1 MAFDFKM
8 RLIGYYTG
16 PKQVMKPEES
26 FVEESKELARKFE
39 KTITY
44 LHDDPQVDDSIKA
57 VIDARTVFV
66 FKNEDGKLYAYFT
79 TEKTARITSVTYNRT
94 FINQIPY
101 KYKGWF
107 IPGQKILLS
116 ANNAEDRGTSNV
128 ISVHRGKSGVREKS
142 NANVLGVE
150 SRLTVRRNI
159 SEDEKLIR
167 KNWKLKDNYFIGFI
181 DVNEEEGRYRVTDI
195 RRSDFSKITAKVQRG
210 DKEYAFTISGKSD
223 FLTIEQPRKYYKFSW
238 VLRSLD
244 PTPIFYIDTKQPVE
258 IFEPKDIVQ
267 CIHDD
272 ILDYPGSASQIIV
285 KTLDTLKNQ
294 LTASGKE
301 IFIYELL
308 QNANDY
314 PCKDRDGNKIPVS
327 VEFRL
332 TENYL
337 IFQHSG
343 AYFSPRNIAAICNIN
358 DKEKTDNTEA
368 IGYKGIGFK
377 TVFLDN
383 NYVFL
388 RTGDFTFR
396 FDWADSKDI
405 LDIPWQ
411 ILPIWTS
418 TNQLDTEVRDALDS
432 VNPKFFKVQ
441 FALRPT
447 KKSTLYAGANN
458 YRELFNKVFETERVL
473 LFIPYIQ
480 SVKFSCIGQEP
491 IVRSKESDK
500 WCISDLTPADISP
513 ETRESINR
521 SIKEGDT
528 KIPEKYRDF
537 YKTTVKFACERED
550 RILKPV
556 SDTCLYCY
564 LPAKKARLGLPFLLN
579 TDMIPTGP
587 RDDIEELDV
596 NFEICRIA
604 GYKLVEWL
612 QQLAGSAQY
621 DYDSIFSLIPSF
633 EDVTNYETFIENLRD
648 GFTEAIEE
656 VEFIPVLE
664 DGNVELKNINSV
676 IFDSTG
682 LSLTGIMSDDE
693 IVSFANGHGWDREDD
708 EFFAHPELRSK
719 PYFKEFIEE
728 YHADGMEFDIDSLK
742 GMFANINFLN
752 WFKVPQNNANYLNF
766 LIESEL
772 LQSFVDD
779 GKTIF
784 LGEDGCLYSAEDI
797 YEDIDIYLSD
807 LSCFVDDF
815 LPHLSLEV
823 RNFFKDNE
831 KWASQ
836 TKGIFK
842 EFVADDFV
850 SEIMDNSYGQ
860 ELLERLDNSVKF
872 FHFLAQCNVSID
884 GIKNL
889 SFVNS
894 CGEVIADFDRLVFF
908 KSDDGL
914 KLKAKSWINDEW
926 VDFIHPNYLAE
937 DCELVDKYLRTVL
950 GVLDYSDD
958 VIVNSIIKSA
968 EYVSDINANF
978 ENSSDSISFVKFV
991 FANASCFEDDDLL
1004 KYYLYYI
1011 NGEGESVNGVADSD
1025 SFFYSDLYEEL
1036 STKEWSDSGWLYSLD
1051 EAYFEGL
1058 SNDEIKT
1065 LKSFI
1070 TRVFNVREL
1079 SVKNFVKDILVA
1091 KTKELESNIK
1101 SKDCNIEFW
1110 RWVKSECPDEIKKFK
1125 SLPLIA
1131 YDKDGDEDFYCIDDN
1146 SIYLSDA
1153 LQPDNQYIES
1163 LVKKYDEDA
1172 LFVSAEYLESKQA
1185 TTRKEW
1191 REFFAALGVRIEQNE
1206 LVFDH
1211 IIPNLSKI
1219 EDPAVPSML
1228 AQAREF
1234 FSDKGV
1240 ELAHL
1245 RSLRLQTRD
1254 GSYRTIY
1261 QCLFVNCK
1269 DGMEPFANIVLPN
1282 ECILSQYSSEA
1293 RRLIADLASELKVSV
1308 IQNSQTWVSLKL
1320 EEYLKLQNQG
1330 AITREVHMQ
1339 TVLEILRMKDE
1350 ARKDHLENIRKIKLL
1365 SRDDKY
1371 IDQAKLTLGAEY
1383 NIMCNFEAN
1392 GISSDRLVY
1401 ISQDYHELDCTNID
1415 KQIKDVFN
1423 CHYRFKAEDVDL
1435 LNNQTFSLFFWG
1447 TFLAA
1452 KNAPISRIEEFIEQG
1467 HFSGKK
1473 CVPTMSG
1480 VVKSAEELYDPESLK
1495 EYKKL
1500 VDDWGRKFPYDSFT
1514 PEVNSVLL
1522 KLNFRDSLGFDD
1534 ALYALSNTEDKDKR
1548 KSILK
1553 WMAAEYDEHDSDQT
1567 GAIEAYLDSDKCV
1580 WRNRKKAKFP
1590 LSQLYALD
1598 IGENSRLL
1606 EQYFKLHPS
1615 IISDSYFYYDPEVFY
1630 TECAMLKTPIITW
1643 EEMVLTPKLAD
1654 KNEAALKD
1662 IFRNYLL
1669 FVAAIEHPD
1678 NWSESFNVLCEKFDA
1693 LSFSRCISISLSYSK
1708 DDSIA
1713 QNSKKF
1719 YHDEDSSIF
1728 YYVNQWHDRSVFTDM
1743 VDELRA
1749 VIESDL
1755 DRDLFLQIFEPKE
1768 TLEEL
1773 DAFANEHCVDLADDV
1788 EFRKILERQLGVIMS
1803 IQDYEEDIAEPEL
1816 KEVERAST
1824 SIPESITCYDNEDEN
1839 EGETENDNEVT
1850 MVSDAQD
1857 QSSGNV
1863 AVDTPINVEPKTETK
1878 VVLDLGKPTTILSPY
1893 IEEESIEDGA
1903 QENEDEECQENAF
1916 ETMHE
1921 SYAETGSDSSSREH
1935 VTKESDPNKLHG
1947 GYRGEWKPAAPSH
1960 PAVRQRRNYAGYSP
1974 DKFKE
1979 RQFDAGEQEPIT
1991 LSESEP
1997 QKHEIEFLNN
2007 LFGRALNINTIKDEN
2022 YIVRM
2027 RFLNSLR
2034 ENGFEVDL
2042 DERSFIEN
2050 DSKEIVTTNG
2060 KYVHR
2065 CSARGGI
2072 LYISPSVWNR
2082 LREGRWVICFY
2093 SGKLADQFVYV
2104 RNQDELMDLIDKDAV
2119 VVQVTGNNK
2128 RELIDRLYEDG
2139 FTKNMQGNIY
2149 TLIRTIK
2156 VEGEV
2161 TPFDE
2166 NIADYYSDDENV
2178 NADLL

>member
-1 MAFDFKM
+1 MQSNLPKRQELLKMTDEARTELFDSLVFKGRFESKVM
-8 RLIGYYTG
+8 SKKNPENYSGSIHDISLLEHKMPSDWNIRYINV
-16 PKQVMKPEES
+16 PKQCRIFEGECTFKCKV
-26 FVEESKELARKFE
+26 FVAENN
-39 KTITY
+39 
-44 LHDDPQVDDSIKA
+44 
-57 VIDARTVFV
+57 VIFNLNFRTV
-66 FKNEDGKLYAYFT
+66 KSLS
-79 TEKTARITSVTYNRT
+79 TAPAKADHIRPRIS
-94 FINQIPY
+94 
-101 KYKGWF
+101 
-107 IPGQKILLS
+107 S
-116 ANNAEDRGTSNV
+116 A
-128 ISVHRGKSGVREKS
+128 
-142 NANVLGVE
+142 
-150 SRLTVRRNI
+150 
-159 SEDEKLIR
+159 DEKLIK
-167 KNWKLKDNYFIGFI
+167 KNWKLKDNFFIGFI
-181 DVNEEEGRYRVTDI
+181 DINEEEGRYRVTDV
-195 RRSDFSKITAKVQRG
+195 RRSDFSKITAKIQRDG
-210 DKEYAFTISGKSD
+210 KEYPFTISGKSD

-238 VLRSLD
+238 VLRSLE

-258 IFEPKDIVQ
+258 IFEPKDIVE

-314 PCKDRDGNKIPVS
+314 PCKDRDGNKIPVN

-411 ILPIWTS
+411 ILPIWTN
-418 TNQLDTEVRDALDS
+418 TNQLDAEVKETLDS

-447 KKSTLYAGANN
+447 KKSTLYVGANN

-480 SVKFSCIGQEP
+480 SVKFSCVGQEP
-491 IVRSKESDK
+491 IVRSKESEK
-500 WCISDLTPADISP
+500 WCISDLTPADISE

-550 RILKPV
+550 RVLKPV
-556 SDTCLYCY
+556 SETCLYCY

-596 NFEICRIA
+596 NFEICKIA

-612 QQLAGSAQY
+612 QQLAESAQY
-621 DYDSIFSLIPSF
+621 EYDSIFSLVPNFDS
-633 EDVTNYETFIENLRD
+633 VTNYENFIENLRD
-648 GFTEAIEE
+648 GFCEAIEE
-656 VEFIPVLE
+656 VDFIPVHE
-664 DGNVELKNINSV
+664 DGKVELKNINSI

-682 LSLTGIMSDDE
+682 LSLAGIMSDTE
-693 IVSFANGHGWDREDD
+693 IVSFANGHGWDREED

-719 PYFKEFIEE
+719 PYFKKFISE
-728 YHADGMEFDIDSLK
+728 YHAINMEFDIDSLK
-742 GMFANINFLN
+742 GMFANHNFLN
-752 WFKVPQNNANYLNF
+752 WLKDPQNNANYLNF

-784 LGEDGCLYSAEDI
+784 LGEDGCLYSADDL

-807 LSCFVDDF
+807 LSCFVEDF
-815 LPHLSLEV
+815 LPHLSIEV
-823 RNFFKDNE
+823 RNYFKDNE

-842 EFVADDFV
+842 EFVADDVV

-860 ELLERLDNSVKF
+860 ELLEELDNSVKF

-884 GIKNL
+884 SIKNL
-889 SFVNS
+889 PFVNS
-894 CGEVIADFDRLVFF
+894 CGDVVADFDRLVFY
-908 KSDDGL
+908 KSDEGI
-914 KLKAKSWINDEW
+914 KLKAKTWINDEW
-926 VDFIHPNYLAE
+926 LDFLHPNYLSV
-937 DCELVDKYLRTVL
+937 DCELVDKYLRTTF
-950 GVLDYSDD
+950 GVLDYSDE
-958 VIVNSIIKSA
+958 VIINNIIKSA
-968 EYVSDINANF
+968 KYIDGINGSF
-978 ENSSDSISFVKFV
+978 DDSSDSISFVKFV

-1011 NGEGESVNGVADSD
+1011 NGEGESVNGIADSN

-1036 STKEWSDSGWLYSLD
+1036 STKEWADSSWLYSLD

-1070 TRVFNVREL
+1070 TKTFNVREL

-1091 KTKELESNIK
+1091 QIKELESNIK

-1110 RWVKSECPDEIKKFK
+1110 RWVKSECADEIKRFK

-1131 YDKDGDEDFYCIDDN
+1131 YDKDGAEDFYGVEDN
-1146 SIYLSDA
+1146 SIYSSDA
-1153 LQPDNQYIES
+1153 LQPDNQYMES
-1163 LVKKYDEDA
+1163 LVKKYDEAA
-1172 LFVSAEYLESKQA
+1172 LFISAEYLESKLA

-1350 ARKDHLENIRKIKLL
+1350 VRKEHIESIRKIKML
-1365 SRDDKY
+1365 SRGDVY
-1371 IDQAKLTLGAEY
+1371 LDQAKLTLGAEY

-1401 ISQDYHELDCTNID
+1401 ISQDYHELDCANID

-1423 CHYRFKAEDVDL
+1423 CHYRFKAEDVAL
-1435 LNNQTFSLFFWG
+1435 LDNQTFSQFFWG

-1452 KNAPISRIEEFIEQG
+1452 KNAPLSRIEEFIEEG

-1480 VVKSAEELYDPESLK
+1480 IVKSAEELYNPESLK

-1500 VDDWGRKFPYDSFT
+1500 VDDWGGKFPYDSFT

-1522 KLNFRDSLGFDD
+1522 KLNFRDTLRFDD

-1553 WMAAEYDEHDSDQT
+1553 WMAAEYDKHDSDQAS
-1567 GAIEAYLDSDKCV
+1567 AIAAYLDSDKCV
-1580 WRNRKKAKFP
+1580 WRNRKKAKLP

-1615 IISDSYFYYDPEVFY
+1615 IISESYFSYDSEVFY
-1630 TECAMLKTPIITW
+1630 TECAMLKIPVITW

-1678 NWSESFNVLCEKFDA
+1678 NWSESFNALCEKFDA
-1693 LSFSRCISISLSYSK
+1693 LSFSRCISISLSYRK

-1719 YHDEDSSIF
+1719 YHDEDSSTF

-1749 VIESDL
+1749 VIGSDL

-1773 DAFANEHCVDLADDV
+1773 DAFANEHCVDLADDA
-1788 EFRKILERQLGVIMS
+1788 EFRKILEGQLGVVMS
-1803 IQDYEEDIAEPEL
+1803 IQDYEDDVAEPEL

-1824 SIPESITCYDNEDEN
+1824 FMPESITCYDDEDEN
-1839 EGETENDNEVT
+1839 EDETENDNEVT
-1850 MVSDAQD
+1850 MVCSVPD
-1857 QSSGNV
+1857 QSSANAV
-1863 AVDTPINVEPKTETK
+1863 ADAPIDAEPTTETK
-1878 VVLDLGKPTTILSPY
+1878 VVLDLGKPTAILTSY
-1893 IEEESIEDGA
+1893 TEEEPIEDEA
-1903 QENEDEECQENAF
+1903 EEDEDEECQDDAY
-1916 ETMHE
+1916 ETMRE
-1921 SYAETGSDSSSREH
+1921 SNVETSHTSSSREH
-1935 VTKESDPNKLHG
+1935 IAKESDPNKLHG

-1979 RQFDAGEQEPIT
+1979 RRFDAGEQEPIT
-1991 LSESEP
+1991 LSECEP
-1997 QKHEIEFLNN
+1997 QKHEIEYLNN
-2007 LFGRALNINTIKDEN
+2007 LFGRALNVNTIKDEN
-2022 YIVRM
+2022 YIVRL

-2034 ENGFEVDL
+2034 ENGFDVEL

-2104 RNQDELMDLIDKDAV
+2104 RSQDELMALIDKDAV

-2166 NIADYYSDDENV
+2166 NITDYYSDDENV

>member
-16 PKQVMKPEES
+16 PEQVMKPEES
-26 FVEESKELARKFE
+26 FVEESKRLACKFE
-39 KTITY
+39 KTIAY
-44 LHDDPQVDDSIKA
+44 LHDDPLADESIKA
-57 VIDARTVFV
+57 VIEARTVFV
-66 FKNEDGKLYAYFT
+66 FKDEDGKLYAYFT
-79 TEKTARITSVTYNRT
+79 TEKTARITKVAYNRT
-94 FINQIPY
+94 FITQIPY

-107 IPGQKILLS
+107 VPGQKIVLS
-116 ANNAEDRGTSNV
+116 TDNVEIGTTVSS
-128 ISVHRGKSGVREKS
+128 SVYSEQKSGAPKAKTYVSSSR
-142 NANVLGVE
+142 VE
-150 SRLTVRRNI
+150 SKTFIHRDMSDAER
-159 SEDEKLIR
+159 LIR
-167 KNWKLKDNYFIGFI
+167 KNWKLKDTYFIGFI
-181 DVNEEEGRYRVTDI
+181 DINEEKGRYRVTDI
-195 RRSDFSKITAKVQRG
+195 RRSDFSKITAKVQRDG
-210 DKEYAFTISGKSD
+210 KEYPFTISGKSD
-223 FLTIEQPRKYYKFSW
+223 FLKIEQPRKYYKFSW
-238 VLRSLD
+238 LLSSLE

-258 IFEPKDIVQ
+258 IFEPKDIVE

-301 IFIYELL
+301 VFIYELL

-314 PCKDRDGNKIPVS
+314 PCKDREGNKIPVS

-411 ILPIWTS
+411 ILPIWT
-418 TNQLDTEVRDALDS
+418 TPNQLDAEVKEALDS
-432 VNPKFFKVQ
+432 VNPKRFKVQ
-441 FALRPT
+441 FALRPI
-447 KKSTLYAGANN
+447 KKSTLYIGANN

-491 IVRSKESDK
+491 IVRSKESEK
-500 WCISDLTPADISP
+500 WCISDLTPADISE

-537 YKTTVKFACERED
+537 YKTTVRFACERED

-556 SDTCLYCY
+556 SETCLYCY

-596 NFEICRIA
+596 NFEICKIA

-612 QQLAGSAQY
+612 QQLAESAQY
-621 DYDSIFSLIPSF
+621 EYDSIFSLIPSF
-633 EDVTNYETFIENLRD
+633 DSVTNYEVFIENLRD
-648 GFTEAIEE
+648 GFIEAIEE

-664 DGNVELKNINSV
+664 DGKVELKNINSI

-682 LSLTGIMSDDE
+682 LSLAGIMSDTE
-693 IVSFANGHGWDREDD
+693 IVSFANGHGWNIEED

-719 PYFKEFIEE
+719 PYFKKFISE
-728 YHADGMEFDIDSLK
+728 YHATNMEFDIDSLK
-742 GMFANINFLN
+742 GMFSNRNFLN
-752 WFKVPQNNANYLNF
+752 WLKDPQNNANYINF
-766 LIESEL
+766 LIESDL
-772 LQSFVDD
+772 LLSLVND
-779 GKTIF
+779 GKTLF
-784 LGEDGCLYSAEDI
+784 LGEDGCLYSADDL

-815 LPHLSLEV
+815 LPHLSHKV
-823 RNFFKDNE
+823 RARFVDNE

-836 TKGIFK
+836 TIGIFK
-842 EFVADDFV
+842 EFVAEDVV

-860 ELLERLDNSVKF
+860 ELLEELDNSVKF

-884 GIKNL
+884 SIKNL
-889 SFVNS
+889 PFVNS
-894 CGEVIADFDRLVFF
+894 CGDVVADFDRLVFY
-908 KSDDGL
+908 KSDEGI
-914 KLKAKSWINDEW
+914 KLKAKTWINDEW
-926 VDFIHPNYLAE
+926 LDFLHPNYLSV
-937 DCELVDKYLRTVL
+937 DCELVDKYLRTAF
-950 GVLDYSDD
+950 GVLDYSDE
-958 VIVNSIIKSA
+958 VIINNIIKSA
-968 EYVSDINANF
+968 KYVDGINGSF
-978 ENSSDSISFVKFV
+978 DDSSDSISFVKFV

-1011 NGEGESVNGVADSD
+1011 NGEGESVNGIADSN
-1025 SFFYSDLYEEL
+1025 SFFYSDLYEDL
-1036 STKEWSDSGWLYSLD
+1036 STKEWADSGWLYSLD

-1070 TRVFNVREL
+1070 TKTFNVREL

-1091 KTKELESNIK
+1091 QIKELESNIK

-1125 SLPLIA
+1125 SLPLVA
-1131 YDKDGDEDFYCIDDN
+1131 YDKDGDEDFYGVEDN

-1153 LQPDNQYIES
+1153 LQPDNQYMES
-1163 LVKKYDEDA
+1163 LVKKYDEAA
-1172 LFVSAEYLESKQA
+1172 LFISAEYLESKLA

-1191 REFFAALGVRIEQNE
+1191 RGFFAALGVRIEQNE
-1206 LVFDH
+1206 LVFNH

-1240 ELAHL
+1240 ELSYL
-1245 RSLRLQTRD
+1245 RCLRLQTKNGD
-1254 GSYRTIY
+1254 YRTIS

-1269 DGMEPFANIVLPN
+1269 EGVEPFGNIVLPN
-1282 ECILSQYSSEA
+1282 ECVLSQYSSEA
-1293 RRLIADLASELKVSV
+1293 RRLITDIAGELNVNV
-1308 IQNSQTWVSLKL
+1308 IQNSQSWVSLKL

-1330 AITREVHMQ
+1330 TITREIHLQ
-1339 TVLEILRMKDE
+1339 TILEILRMKDE
-1350 ARKDHLENIRKIKLL
+1350 VRKDHLESIRKIKML
-1365 SRDDKY
+1365 SRDDVY
-1371 IDQAKLTLGAEY
+1371 LDQSKLTLGAEY

-1401 ISQDYHELDCTNID
+1401 ISQDYHELDCANID

-1423 CHYRFKAEDVDL
+1423 CHYRFKAEDIDL
-1435 LNNQTFSLFFWG
+1435 LDNQTFSQFFWG

-1452 KNAPISRIEEFIEQG
+1452 KNAPLSRIEEFIEDG
-1467 HFSGKK
+1467 YFSGKK
-1473 CVPTMSG
+1473 CIPTMSG
-1480 VVKSAEELYDPESLK
+1480 IVKSAEELYNPESLK

-1522 KLNFRDSLGFDD
+1522 KLNFRDTLGFDD
-1534 ALYALSNTEDKDKR
+1534 ALYALYNTEDKDKR

-1553 WMAAEYDEHDSDQT
+1553 WMAAEYDKHDSDQAS
-1567 GAIEAYLDSDKCV
+1567 AIAAYLDSDKCV
-1580 WRNRKKAKFP
+1580 WRNRKKAKLP

-1615 IISDSYFYYDPEVFY
+1615 IISESYFSYDSEVFY
-1630 TECAMLKTPIITW
+1630 TECAMLKIPVITW

-1678 NWSESFNVLCEKFDA
+1678 NWSESFNLLCEKFDA

-1708 DDSIA
+1708 NDSIA

-1719 YHDEDSSIF
+1719 YHDEDSSTF

-1749 VIESDL
+1749 VIDSDL

-1773 DAFANEHCVDLADDV
+1773 DAFANEHCVDLADDA
-1788 EFRKILERQLGVIMS
+1788 EFRKILEGQLGVVMS
-1803 IQDYEEDIAEPEL
+1803 IQDYEEDVAEPEL
-1816 KEVERAST
+1816 KEVERTST
-1824 SIPESITCYDNEDEN
+1824 FIPESITCYDDEDEN
-1839 EGETENDNEVT
+1839 ENDNEVT
-1850 MVSDAQD
+1850 MVSNVQD
-1857 QSSGNV
+1857 QGSDNV
-1863 AVDTPINVEPKTETK
+1863 AAETPIDVEPTTESK
-1878 VVLDLGKPTTILSPY
+1878 VVLDLGKPTAILSPY
-1893 IEEESIEDGA
+1893 IEEESIEDNE
-1903 QENEDEECQENAF
+1903 QENDSEDCQDDAIEL
-1916 ETMHE
+1916 MHE
-1921 SYAETGSDSSSREH
+1921 NYAETSSAGSSREH
-1935 VTKESDPNKLHG
+1935 VAKESDPNKLHG

-1979 RQFDAGEQEPIT
+1979 RRFDAGEQEPIT

-1997 QKHEIEFLNN
+1997 QKHEVEYLNN
-2007 LFGRALNINTIKDEN
+2007 LFGRALNVNTIKDEN

-2034 ENGFEVDL
+2034 ENGFDVDL

-2050 DSKEIVTTNG
+2050 DSKEIVTANG

-2082 LREGRWVICFY
+2082 LREGHWVICFY

-2104 RNQDELMDLIDKDAV
+2104 RSQDELMTLIDKDAV

-2166 NIADYYSDDENV
+2166 NITDYYSDDENV

>member
-1 MAFDFKM
+1 MQSNLPKRQELLKMTDEARTELFDSLVFKGRFESKVM
-8 RLIGYYTG
+8 SKKNPENYSGSIHDISLLEHKMPSDWNIRYINV
-16 PKQVMKPEES
+16 PKQCRIFEGECTFKCKV
-26 FVEESKELARKFE
+26 FVAENN
-39 KTITY
+39 
-44 LHDDPQVDDSIKA
+44 
-57 VIDARTVFV
+57 VIFNLNFRTV
-66 FKNEDGKLYAYFT
+66 KSLS
-79 TEKTARITSVTYNRT
+79 TAPAKADHIRPRIS
-94 FINQIPY
+94 
-101 KYKGWF
+101 
-107 IPGQKILLS
+107 S
-116 ANNAEDRGTSNV
+116 A
-128 ISVHRGKSGVREKS
+128 
-142 NANVLGVE
+142 
-150 SRLTVRRNI
+150 
-159 SEDEKLIR
+159 DEKLIK
-167 KNWKLKDNYFIGFI
+167 KNWKLKDNFFIGFI
-181 DVNEEEGRYRVTDI
+181 DINEEEGRYRVTDV
-195 RRSDFSKITAKVQRG
+195 RRSDFSKITAKIQRDG
-210 DKEYAFTISGKSD
+210 KEYPFTISGKSD

-238 VLRSLD
+238 VLRSLE

-258 IFEPKDIVQ
+258 IFEPKDIVE

-314 PCKDRDGNKIPVS
+314 PCKDRDGNKIPVN

-411 ILPIWTS
+411 ILPIWTN
-418 TNQLDTEVRDALDS
+418 TNQLDAEVKETLDS

-447 KKSTLYAGANN
+447 KKSTLYVGANN

-480 SVKFSCIGQEP
+480 SVKFSCVGQEP
-491 IVRSKESDK
+491 IVRSKESEK
-500 WCISDLTPADISP
+500 WCISDLTPADISE

-550 RILKPV
+550 RVLKPV
-556 SDTCLYCY
+556 SETCLYCY

-596 NFEICRIA
+596 NFEICKIA

-612 QQLAGSAQY
+612 QQLAESAQY
-621 DYDSIFSLIPSF
+621 EYDSIFSLVPNFDS
-633 EDVTNYETFIENLRD
+633 VTNYENFIENLRD
-648 GFTEAIEE
+648 GFCEAIEE
-656 VEFIPVLE
+656 VDFIPVHE
-664 DGNVELKNINSV
+664 DGKVELKNINSI

-682 LSLTGIMSDDE
+682 LSLAGIMSDTE
-693 IVSFANGHGWDREDD
+693 IVSFANGHGWDREED

-719 PYFKEFIEE
+719 PYFKKFISE
-728 YHADGMEFDIDSLK
+728 YHAINMEFDIDSLK
-742 GMFANINFLN
+742 GMFANHNFLN
-752 WFKVPQNNANYLNF
+752 WLKDPQNNANYLNF

-784 LGEDGCLYSAEDI
+784 LGEDGCLYSADDL

-807 LSCFVDDF
+807 LSCFVEDF
-815 LPHLSLEV
+815 LPHLSIEV
-823 RNFFKDNE
+823 RNYFKDNE

-842 EFVADDFV
+842 EFVVDDVV

-860 ELLERLDNSVKF
+860 ELLEELDNSVKF

-884 GIKNL
+884 SIKNL
-889 SFVNS
+889 PFVNS
-894 CGEVIADFDRLVFF
+894 CGDVVADFDRLVFY
-908 KSDDGL
+908 KSDEGI
-914 KLKAKSWINDEW
+914 KLKAKTWINDEW
-926 VDFIHPNYLAE
+926 LDFLHPNYLSV
-937 DCELVDKYLRTVL
+937 DCELVDKYLRTTF
-950 GVLDYSDD
+950 GVLDYSDE
-958 VIVNSIIKSA
+958 VIINNIIKSA
-968 EYVSDINANF
+968 KYVDDIN
-978 ENSSDSISFVKFV
+978 SSFDDSSNSISFVKFV

-1011 NGEGESVNGVADSD
+1011 NGEGESVNGIADSN

-1036 STKEWSDSGWLYSLD
+1036 STKEWADSGWLYSLD

-1070 TRVFNVREL
+1070 TKTFNVREL

-1091 KTKELESNIK
+1091 QIKELESNIK

-1110 RWVKSECPDEIKKFK
+1110 RWVKSECADEIKRFK

-1131 YDKDGDEDFYCIDDN
+1131 YDKDGAEDFYGVEDN

-1153 LQPDNQYIES
+1153 LQPDNQYMES
-1163 LVKKYDEDA
+1163 LVKKYDEAA
-1172 LFVSAEYLESKQA
+1172 LFISAEYLESKLA

-1350 ARKDHLENIRKIKLL
+1350 VRKEHIESIRKIKML
-1365 SRDDKY
+1365 SRGDVY
-1371 IDQAKLTLGAEY
+1371 LDQAKLTLGAEY

-1401 ISQDYHELDCTNID
+1401 ISQDYHELDYANID

-1423 CHYRFKAEDVDL
+1423 CHYRFKAEDIDL
-1435 LNNQTFSLFFWG
+1435 LDNQAFSQFFWG

-1452 KNAPISRIEEFIEQG
+1452 KNAPLSRIEEFIEDG
-1467 HFSGKK
+1467 YFSGKK

-1480 VVKSAEELYDPESLK
+1480 IVKSAEELYNPESLK

-1500 VDDWGRKFPYDSFT
+1500 VDDWGGKFPYDSFT

-1522 KLNFRDSLGFDD
+1522 KLNFRDTLRFDD

-1553 WMAAEYDEHDSDQT
+1553 WMAAEYDKHDSDQAS
-1567 GAIEAYLDSDKCV
+1567 AIAAYLDSDKCV
-1580 WRNRKKAKFP
+1580 WRNRKKAKLP

-1615 IISDSYFYYDPEVFY
+1615 IISESYFSYDSEVFY
-1630 TECAMLKTPIITW
+1630 TECAMLKIPVITW

-1678 NWSESFNVLCEKFDA
+1678 NWSESFNALCEKFDA
-1693 LSFSRCISISLSYSK
+1693 LSFSRCISISLSYRK

-1719 YHDEDSSIF
+1719 YHDEDSSTF

-1749 VIESDL
+1749 VIGSDL

-1773 DAFANEHCVDLADDV
+1773 DAFANEHCVDLADDA
-1788 EFRKILERQLGVIMS
+1788 EFRKILEGQLGVVMS
-1803 IQDYEEDIAEPEL
+1803 IQDYEDDVAEPEL

-1824 SIPESITCYDNEDEN
+1824 FMPESITCYDDEDEN
-1839 EGETENDNEVT
+1839 EDETENDNEVT
-1850 MVSDAQD
+1850 MVCSVPD
-1857 QSSGNV
+1857 QSSANAV
-1863 AVDTPINVEPKTETK
+1863 ADAPIDAEPTTETK
-1878 VVLDLGKPTTILSPY
+1878 VVLDLGKPTAILTSY
-1893 IEEESIEDGA
+1893 TEEEPIEDEA
-1903 QENEDEECQENAF
+1903 EEDEDEECQDDAY
-1916 ETMHE
+1916 ETMRE
-1921 SYAETGSDSSSREH
+1921 SNVETSHTSSSREH
-1935 VTKESDPNKLHG
+1935 IAKESDPNKLHG

-1979 RQFDAGEQEPIT
+1979 RRFDAGEQEPIT
-1991 LSESEP
+1991 LSECEP
-1997 QKHEIEFLNN
+1997 QKHEIEYLNN
-2007 LFGRALNINTIKDEN
+2007 LFGRALNVNTIKDEN
-2022 YIVRM
+2022 YIVRL

-2034 ENGFEVDL
+2034 ENGFDVEL

-2104 RNQDELMDLIDKDAV
+2104 RSQDELMALIDKDAV

-2166 NIADYYSDDENV
+2166 NITDYYSDDENV

>member
-16 PKQVMKPEES
+16 PKQEMKPEES

-116 ANNAEDRGTSNV
+116 ADNAEDRGTSNV

-210 DKEYAFTISGKSD
+210 DKEYPFTISGKSD

-244 PTPIFYIDTKQPVE
+244 PAPIFYIDTKQPVE

-411 ILPIWTS
+411 ILPIWTNI
-418 TNQLDTEVRDALDS
+418 NQLETEVKNALDS

-480 SVKFSCIGQEP
+480 SVKFSCIGQDS

-500 WCISDLTPADISP
+500 WCISDLPPADISK

-537 YKTTVKFACERED
+537 YKTTVKFACEREG
-550 RILKPV
+550 RNLKPV
-556 SDTCLYCY
+556 RDTCLYCY

-596 NFEICRIA
+596 NFEICKIA

-612 QQLAGSAQY
+612 QQLAESVQY
-621 DYDSIFSLIPSF
+621 EYNSIFSLIPSF
-633 EDVTNYETFIENLRD
+633 ESVTNYEDFIENLSD
-648 GFTEAIEE
+648 GFREAIEE

-664 DGNVELKNINSV
+664 EGEVALKNISK
-676 IFDSTG
+676 IIYDSTG
-682 LSLTGIMSDDE
+682 LSSSGIMSDED
-693 IVSFANGHGWDREDD
+693 ILSFANGSEWTTCDD
-708 EFFAHPELRSK
+708 EFFAHPDLRNK
-719 PYFKEFIEE
+719 PNYKTFISE
-728 YHADGMEFDIDSLK
+728 YHADNMDFSECTLK
-742 GMFANINFLN
+742 SMFANKDFLN
-752 WFKVPQNNANYLNF
+752 WLKVPQNNANYLNF

-784 LGEDGCLYSAEDI
+784 LGEDGCLYSADDL

-823 RNFFKDNE
+823 RDYFKDNE

-842 EFVADDFV
+842 EFVAADVV

-860 ELLERLDNSVKF
+860 ELLEDLDNSVKF
-872 FHFLAQCNVSID
+872 FHFLAQCNVNID
-884 GIKNL
+884 SIKNL

-894 CGEVIADFDRLVFF
+894 CGDVVADFDRLVFF
-908 KSDDGL
+908 KSDEGL
-914 KLKAKSWINDEW
+914 KLKAKTWINDEW
-926 VDFIHPNYLAE
+926 LDFLHPNYLSVDSE
-937 DCELVDKYLRTVL
+937 IVDKYLRTVFS
-950 GVLDYSDD
+950 VVDYSDE
-958 VIVNSIIKSA
+958 VIVTSIIKST
-968 EYVSDINANF
+968 EYISDINGYF
-978 ENSSDSISFVKFV
+978 ENSLDSISFVKFV
-991 FANASCFEDDDLL
+991 YANASCFEDDDLL
-1004 KYYLYYI
+1004 KYNLYYI
-1011 NGEGESVNGVADSD
+1011 NGDGDTVCDTADSNC
-1025 SFFYSDLYEEL
+1025 FFYSDLYDDL
-1036 STKEWSDSGWLYSLD
+1036 STKGWVDNGWLYSLD

-1058 SNDEIKT
+1058 SNDESKA
-1065 LKSFI
+1065 LKAFL
-1070 TRVFNVREL
+1070 TRTFNVREL
-1079 SVKNFVKDILVA
+1079 SIKIFVKEILA
-1091 KTKELESNIK
+1091 SNIK
-1101 SKDCNIEFW
+1101 ALERNVETTDLNIEFW
-1110 RWVKSECPDEIKKFK
+1110 RWVKSFCPDEVKKFK
-1125 SLPLIA
+1125 SLSVIA
-1131 YDKDGDEDFYCIDDN
+1131 YNKDNDENFYCIDDS
-1146 SIYLSDA
+1146 SIYLSDT
-1153 LQPDNQYIES
+1153 LQPDNQYMES

-1172 LFVSAEYLESKQA
+1172 LFISSEYLESKQA

-1191 REFFAALGVRIEQNE
+1191 REFFAALGVRTEQNE
-1206 LVFDH
+1206 LVFNH
-1211 IIPNLSKI
+1211 IIPNLSRI

-1234 FSDKGV
+1234 FSDKDV
-1240 ELAHL
+1240 ELSHL
-1245 RSLRLQTRD
+1245 RYLKLQTKD
-1254 GSYRTIY
+1254 GNYRTIS

-1269 DGMEPFANIVLPN
+1269 ESVEPFGNIVLPN
-1282 ECILSQYSSEA
+1282 ECVLSQYSSEA
-1293 RRLIADLASELKVSV
+1293 RRLITDIASELNVNV
-1308 IQNSQTWVSLKL
+1308 IQNSQSWISLKL
-1320 EEYLKLQNQG
+1320 EEYLKLQNQA

-1339 TVLEILRMKDE
+1339 AVLEILRMKDE
-1350 ARKDHLENIRKIKLL
+1350 VRKDHLENIRKIKLL
-1365 SRDDKY
+1365 SRDDEY
-1371 IDQAKLTLGAEY
+1371 LDQARLTLGAEY

-1548 KSILK
+1548 RSILK

-1598 IGENSRLL
+1598 IGGNSRLL

-1630 TECAMLKTPIITW
+1630 TECAMLKIPIITW

-1654 KNEAALKD
+1654 KNEVALKD

-1816 KEVERAST
+1816 KEVVRTST
-1824 SIPESITCYDNEDEN
+1824 FKPESITCYEDEDEN
-1839 EGETENDNEVT
+1839 EGETENDNEMT
-1850 MVSDAQD
+1850 MASDVQD
-1857 QSSGNV
+1857 HSFGNTE
-1863 AVDTPINVEPKTETK
+1863 VDTQVEVEPTTENK
-1878 VVLDLGKPTTILSPY
+1878 VILDLGKPTAILSPY

-1903 QENEDEECQENAF
+1903 QEDEYEECQENAF

-1935 VTKESDPNKLHG
+1935 VTKESDPNKLRG

-1960 PAVRQRRNYAGYSP
+1960 PVVRQRRNYAGYSP

-2166 NIADYYSDDENV
+2166 NITDYYSDDENV

>member
-16 PKQVMKPEES
+16 PEQVMKPEES
-26 FVEESKELARKFE
+26 FVEESKRLACKFE
-39 KTITY
+39 KTIAY
-44 LHDDPQVDDSIKA
+44 LHDDPLADESIKA
-57 VIDARTVFV
+57 VIEARTVFV
-66 FKNEDGKLYAYFT
+66 FKDEDGKLYAYFT
-79 TEKTARITSVTYNRT
+79 TEKTARITKVAYNRT
-94 FINQIPY
+94 FITQIPY

-107 IPGQKILLS
+107 VPGQKIVLS
-116 ANNAEDRGTSNV
+116 TDNVEIGTTVSS
-128 ISVHRGKSGVREKS
+128 SVYSEQKSGAPKAKTYVSSSR
-142 NANVLGVE
+142 VE
-150 SRLTVRRNI
+150 SKTFIHRDMSDAER
-159 SEDEKLIR
+159 LIR
-167 KNWKLKDNYFIGFI
+167 KNWKLKDTYFIGFI
-181 DVNEEEGRYRVTDI
+181 DINEEKGRYRVTDI
-195 RRSDFSKITAKVQRG
+195 RRSDFSKITAKVQRDG
-210 DKEYAFTISGKSD
+210 KEYPFTISGKSD
-223 FLTIEQPRKYYKFSW
+223 FLKIEQPRKYYKFSW
-238 VLRSLD
+238 LLSSLE

-258 IFEPKDIVQ
+258 IFEPKDIVE

-314 PCKDRDGNKIPVS
+314 PCKDREGNKIPVS

-411 ILPIWTS
+411 ILPIWT
-418 TNQLDTEVRDALDS
+418 TPNQLDAEVKEALDS
-432 VNPKFFKVQ
+432 VNPKRFKVQ
-441 FALRPT
+441 FALRPI
-447 KKSTLYAGANN
+447 KKSTLYIGANN

-491 IVRSKESDK
+491 IVRSKESEK
-500 WCISDLTPADISP
+500 WCISDLTPADISE

-537 YKTTVKFACERED
+537 YKTTIRFACERED

-556 SDTCLYCY
+556 SETCLYCY

-596 NFEICRIA
+596 NFEICKIA

-612 QQLAGSAQY
+612 QQLAESAQY
-621 DYDSIFSLIPSF
+621 EYDSIFSLIPSF
-633 EDVTNYETFIENLRD
+633 DSVTNYEVFIENLRD
-648 GFTEAIEE
+648 GFIEAIEE

-664 DGNVELKNINSV
+664 DGKVELKNINSI

-682 LSLTGIMSDDE
+682 LSLAGIMSDTE
-693 IVSFANGHGWDREDD
+693 IVSFANGHGWNIEED

-719 PYFKEFIEE
+719 PYFKKFISE
-728 YHADGMEFDIDSLK
+728 YHATNMEFDIDSLK
-742 GMFANINFLN
+742 GMFSNRNFLN
-752 WFKVPQNNANYLNF
+752 WLKDPQNNANYINF
-766 LIESEL
+766 LIESDL
-772 LQSFVDD
+772 LLSLVND
-779 GKTIF
+779 GKTLF
-784 LGEDGCLYSAEDI
+784 LGEDGCLYSADDL

-815 LPHLSLEV
+815 LPHLSHEV
-823 RNFFKDNE
+823 RARFVDNE

-836 TKGIFK
+836 TIGIFK
-842 EFVADDFV
+842 EFVAEDVV

-860 ELLERLDNSVKF
+860 ELLEELDNSVKF

-884 GIKNL
+884 SIKNL
-889 SFVNS
+889 PFVNS
-894 CGEVIADFDRLVFF
+894 CGDVVADFDRLVFY
-908 KSDDGL
+908 KSDEGIE
-914 KLKAKSWINDEW
+914 LKAKTWINDEW
-926 VDFIHPNYLAE
+926 LDFLHPNYLSV
-937 DCELVDKYLRTVL
+937 DCELVDKYLRTVF
-950 GVLDYSDD
+950 GILDYSDE
-958 VIVNSIIKSA
+958 VIINNIIKSA
-968 EYVSDINANF
+968 KYVDGINGSF
-978 ENSSDSISFVKFV
+978 DDSSDSISFVKFV

-1011 NGEGESVNGVADSD
+1011 NGEGESVNGIADSN
-1025 SFFYSDLYEEL
+1025 SFFYSDLYEDL
-1036 STKEWSDSGWLYSLD
+1036 STKEWADSGWLYSLD

-1070 TRVFNVREL
+1070 TKTFNVREL

-1091 KTKELESNIK
+1091 QIKELESNIK

-1125 SLPLIA
+1125 SLPLVA
-1131 YDKDGDEDFYCIDDN
+1131 YDKDGDEDFYGVEDN

-1153 LQPDNQYIES
+1153 LQPDNQYMES
-1163 LVKKYDEDA
+1163 LVKKYDEAA
-1172 LFVSAEYLESKQA
+1172 LFISAEYLESKLA

-1191 REFFAALGVRIEQNE
+1191 RGFFAALGVRIEQNE
-1206 LVFDH
+1206 LVFNH

-1240 ELAHL
+1240 ELSHL
-1245 RSLRLQTRD
+1245 RCLRLQTKD
-1254 GSYRTIY
+1254 GDYRTIS

-1269 DGMEPFANIVLPN
+1269 DGVEPFGNIVLPN
-1282 ECILSQYSSEA
+1282 ECVLSQYSSEA
-1293 RRLIADLASELKVSV
+1293 RRLITDIAGGLNVNV
-1308 IQNSQTWVSLKL
+1308 IQNSQSWVSLKL

-1330 AITREVHMQ
+1330 TITREIHLQ
-1339 TVLEILRMKDE
+1339 TILEILRMKDE
-1350 ARKDHLENIRKIKLL
+1350 VRKDHLESIRKIKML
-1365 SRDDKY
+1365 SRDDVY
-1371 IDQAKLTLGAEY
+1371 LDQSKLTLGAEY

-1401 ISQDYHELDCTNID
+1401 ISQDYHELDCANID

-1548 KSILK
+1548 RSILK

-1630 TECAMLKTPIITW
+1630 TECAMLKIPIITW

-1719 YHDEDSSIF
+1719 YHDEDSSTF

-1749 VIESDL
+1749 VIDSDL

-1773 DAFANEHCVDLADDV
+1773 DAFANEHCVDLADDA
-1788 EFRKILERQLGVIMS
+1788 EFRKILEGQLGVVMS
-1803 IQDYEEDIAEPEL
+1803 IQDYEEDVAEPEL
-1816 KEVERAST
+1816 KEVERTST
-1824 SIPESITCYDNEDEN
+1824 FILESITCYDDEDEN
-1839 EGETENDNEVT
+1839 ENDNEVT
-1850 MVSDAQD
+1850 MVSNVQD
-1857 QSSGNV
+1857 QGSDNV
-1863 AVDTPINVEPKTETK
+1863 AADTPIDVEPTTESK
-1878 VVLDLGKPTTILSPY
+1878 VVLDLGKPTAILSPY
-1893 IEEESIEDGA
+1893 IEEESIEDNE
-1903 QENEDEECQENAF
+1903 QENDSEDCQDDAIEL
-1916 ETMHE
+1916 MHE
-1921 SYAETGSDSSSREH
+1921 SYAETSSAGSSREH
-1935 VTKESDPNKLHG
+1935 VAKESDSNKLHG

-1979 RQFDAGEQEPIT
+1979 RRFDAGEQEPIT

-1997 QKHEIEFLNN
+1997 QKHEVEYLNN
-2007 LFGRALNINTIKDEN
+2007 LFGRALNVNTIKDEN

-2034 ENGFEVDL
+2034 ENGFDVDL

-2104 RNQDELMDLIDKDAV
+2104 RSQDELMALIDKDAV

-2166 NIADYYSDDENV
+2166 NITDYYSDDENV

>member
-1 MAFDFKM
+1 MQSNLPKRQELLKMTDEARNELFDNLIFKGRFESKVM
-8 RLIGYYTG
+8 SKKNPENYSGSIHDISLLVHKIPFDWNLRYINV
-16 PKQVMKPEES
+16 PKQFRFSEGECIFKC
-26 FVEESKELARKFE
+26 K
-39 KTITY
+39 
-44 LHDDPQVDDSIKA
+44 
-57 VIDARTVFV
+57 VFV
-66 FKNEDGKLYAYFT
+66 VDNNLIFSLNPRTNT
-79 TEKTARITSVTYNRT
+79 TLSDKPAKANIVRPRI
-94 FINQIPY
+94 
-101 KYKGWF
+101 
-107 IPGQKILLS
+107 
-116 ANNAEDRGTSNV
+116 
-128 ISVHRGKSGVREKS
+128 
-142 NANVLGVE
+142 
-150 SRLTVRRNI
+150 I

-167 KNWKLKDNYFIGFI
+167 KNWKLKDNYFIGCI
-181 DVNEEEGRYRVTDI
+181 DICAETGRYEVSDI
-195 RRSDFSKITAKVQRG
+195 RRSDFSKITAKILIDGEESPFQ
-210 DKEYAFTISGKSD
+210 ISGKSD
-223 FLTIEQPRKYYKFSW
+223 FLAIKEPRKYYKFSW
-238 VLRSLD
+238 KLLGID
-244 PTPIFYIDTKQPVE
+244 PYPAFCIDTWRPVE
-258 IFEPKDIVQ
+258 IFEPKDIVD
-267 CIHDD
+267 CIHND
-272 ILDYPGSASQIIV
+272 IIGYSGGASQIIV

-294 LTASGKE
+294 LTASGRE

-314 PCKDRDGNKIPVS
+314 PCVDENGNKIPVD

-332 TENYL
+332 TDSYL
-337 IFQHSG
+337 LFQHSG
-343 AYFSPRNIAAICNIN
+343 EYFSPRNIAAICSIN

-396 FDWADSKDI
+396 FDWEDSKDI

-411 ILPIWTS
+411 ILPIWTNM
-418 TNQLDTEVRDALDS
+418 NQLNLEVREALES
-432 VNPKFFKVQ
+432 VDPHFYKVQ
-441 FALRPT
+441 FALKP
-447 KKSTLYAGANN
+447 KKKGTLYEGANN

-480 SVKFSCIGQEP
+480 SVKFSCKGQEP
-491 IVRSKESDK
+491 IVRSKESEK
-500 WCISDLTPADISP
+500 WCISDLTPAVIRE
-513 ETRESINR
+513 ETWTSINK
-521 SIKEGDT
+521 SIEDGDT
-528 KIPEKYRDF
+528 KIPEKYKNF
-537 YKTTVKFACERED
+537 KKTTVKFACGREGC
-550 RILKPV
+550 ILKPV

-596 NFEICRIA
+596 NFEICKIA

-621 DYDSIFSLIPSF
+621 EYDSIFSLIPSF
-633 EDVTNYETFIENLRD
+633 DSVTNYEVFIDNLRD
-648 GFTEAIEE
+648 GFSEAVEE
-656 VEFIPVLE
+656 IEFIPVLE
-664 DGNVELKNINSV
+664 DGKVELKNIRK
-676 IFDSTG
+676 IIYDSTG
-682 LSLTGIMSDDE
+682 LASSGIMSDEE
-693 IVSFANGHGWDREDD
+693 ILSFANGSEWTTCDD
-708 EFFAHPELRSK
+708 EFFAHPDLRCK
-719 PYFKEFIEE
+719 PNYKAFISE
-728 YHADGMEFDIDSLK
+728 YHADNMEFSERTLK
-742 GMFANINFLN
+742 SMFANKDFLN
-752 WFKVPQNNANYLNF
+752 WLKVPKNNANYLNF

-784 LGEDGCLYSAEDI
+784 LGEDGCLYSADDL

-815 LPHLSLEV
+815 LPHLSFEV
-823 RNFFKDNE
+823 RSYFKDNE

-842 EFVADDFV
+842 EFIADDVV

-860 ELLERLDNSVKF
+860 ELLEKLDNSVKF

-884 GIKNL
+884 SIKNL
-889 SFVNS
+889 PFVNS
-894 CGEVIADFDRLVFF
+894 CGDVVADFDRLVFY
-908 KSDDGL
+908 KSDEGIE
-914 KLKAKSWINDEW
+914 LKAKTWINDEW
-926 VDFIHPNYLAE
+926 LDFLHPNYLSV
-937 DCELVDKYLRTVL
+937 DCELVDKYLRTTF
-950 GVLDYSDD
+950 GVLDYSDE
-958 VIVNSIIKSA
+958 VIINNIIKSA
-968 EYVSDINANF
+968 KYVDGINGSF
-978 ENSSDSISFVKFV
+978 DDSSDSISFVKFV

-1011 NGEGESVNGVADSD
+1011 NGAGESVNGTADSN

-1036 STKEWSDSGWLYSLD
+1036 STKEWADSGWIYSLD
-1051 EAYFEGL
+1051 EAYFEDL

-1110 RWVKSECPDEIKKFK
+1110 RWVKSECPDEIKRFK

-1131 YDKDGDEDFYCIDDN
+1131 YDKDGDEDFYGVEDN

-1153 LQPDNQYIES
+1153 LQPDNQYMES
-1163 LVKKYDEDA
+1163 LVKKYDEAA
-1172 LFVSAEYLESKQA
+1172 LFISAEYMESKLA

-1254 GSYRTIY
+1254 GSYRTVY

-1401 ISQDYHELDCTNID
+1401 ISQDYHELDCANID

-1423 CHYRFKAEDVDL
+1423 CHYRFKAEDVVL
-1435 LNNQTFSLFFWG
+1435 LDNQTFSQFFWG

-1452 KNAPISRIEEFIEQG
+1452 KNAPLSRIEEFIEEG

-1480 VVKSAEELYDPESLK
+1480 IVKSAEELYNPESLK

-1500 VDDWGRKFPYDSFT
+1500 VDDWGGKFPYDSFT

-1522 KLNFRDSLGFDD
+1522 KLNFRDTLRFDD

-1553 WMAAEYDEHDSDQT
+1553 WMAAEYDKHDSDQAS
-1567 GAIEAYLDSDKCV
+1567 AIAAYLDSDKCV
-1580 WRNRKKAKFP
+1580 WRNRKKAKLP

-1615 IISDSYFYYDPEVFY
+1615 IISESYFSYDSEVFY
-1630 TECAMLKTPIITW
+1630 TECAMLKIPVITW

-1693 LSFSRCISISLSYSK
+1693 LSFSRCISISLSYRK

-1719 YHDEDSSIF
+1719 YHDEDSSTF

-1749 VIESDL
+1749 VIGSDL

-1773 DAFANEHCVDLADDV
+1773 DAFANEHCVDLADDA
-1788 EFRKILERQLGVIMS
+1788 EFRKILEGQLGVVMS
-1803 IQDYEEDIAEPEL
+1803 IQDYEEDVAEPEL

-1824 SIPESITCYDNEDEN
+1824 FMPESITCYDDEDEN
-1839 EGETENDNEVT
+1839 EDETENDNEVT
-1850 MVSDAQD
+1850 MVCSVPD
-1857 QSSGNV
+1857 QSSANAV
-1863 AVDTPINVEPKTETK
+1863 ADAPIDAEPATETK
-1878 VVLDLGKPTTILSPY
+1878 VVLDLGKPTAILTSY
-1893 IEEESIEDGA
+1893 TEEESIEDEA
-1903 QENEDEECQENAF
+1903 EEDEDEECQDDAY
-1916 ETMHE
+1916 ETMRE
-1921 SYAETGSDSSSREH
+1921 SNVETSHTSSSREH
-1935 VTKESDPNKLHG
+1935 IAKESDPNKLHG

-1979 RQFDAGEQEPIT
+1979 RRFDAGEQEPIT
-1991 LSESEP
+1991 LSECEP
-1997 QKHEIEFLNN
+1997 QKHEIEYLNS
-2007 LFGRALNINTIKDEN
+2007 LFGRALNVNTIKDEN
-2022 YIVRM
+2022 YIVRL

-2034 ENGFEVDL
+2034 ENGFDVDL

-2104 RNQDELMDLIDKDAV
+2104 RSQDELMDLIDKDAV

-2166 NIADYYSDDENV
+2166 NITDYYSDDENV

>member
-1 MAFDFKM
+1 MQGHLPKRQELLKMTKEDRTELFESLVFKGRFESKVM
-8 RLIGYYTG
+8 SKKNPENYSGSIHDISILEHSIPLDWNIKYINV
-16 PKQVMKPEES
+16 PKQCEITEGECTFKCKVVVRENNVI
-26 FVEESKELARKFE
+26 FNLNFR
-39 KTITY
+39 TIHT
-44 LHDDPQVDDSIKA
+44 LSAKA
-57 VIDARTVFV
+57 
-66 FKNEDGKLYAYFT
+66 
-79 TEKTARITSVTYNRT
+79 ARITHVRP
-94 FINQIPY
+94 QV
-101 KYKGWF
+101 G
-107 IPGQKILLS
+107 S
-116 ANNAEDRGTSNV
+116 AE
-128 ISVHRGKSGVREKS
+128 E
-142 NANVLGVE
+142 
-150 SRLTVRRNI
+150 RLI
-159 SEDEKLIR
+159 K

-181 DVNEEEGRYRVTDI
+181 DINEEEGRYRVTDI
-195 RRSDFSKITAKVQRG
+195 RRSDFSKITAKVQRDG
-210 DKEYAFTISGKSD
+210 KEYPFTISGKSD
-223 FLTIEQPRKYYKFSW
+223 FLKIEQPRKYYKFSW
-238 VLRSLD
+238 ILRGLE

-258 IFEPKDIVQ
+258 IFEPKDIVE

-272 ILDYPGSASQIIV
+272 ILDYSGSASQIIV

-314 PCKDRDGNKIPVS
+314 PCKDREGNKIPVS

-377 TVFLDN
+377 TVFQDN

-411 ILPIWTS
+411 ILPIWTT
-418 TNQLDTEVRDALDS
+418 TNQLDAEVKEALDS
-432 VNPKFFKVQ
+432 VNPKRFKVQ

-447 KKSTLYAGANN
+447 KKSTLYASANN

-491 IVRSKESDK
+491 IVRSKESEK
-500 WCISDLTPADISP
+500 WCISDLTPADISK

-521 SIKEGDT
+521 SIKDGDT

-537 YKTTVKFACERED
+537 YKTTVKFACEREGS
-550 RILKPV
+550 ILKPV
-556 SDTCLYCY
+556 SETCLYCY

-612 QQLAGSAQY
+612 QQLAESAQY
-621 DYDSIFSLIPSF
+621 EYDSIFSLIPSF
-633 EDVTNYETFIENLRD
+633 ESVTNYEDFIENLSD
-648 GFTEAIEE
+648 GFREAIEE

-664 DGNVELKNINSV
+664 DGKIELKNISK
-676 IFDSTG
+676 IIYDSTG
-682 LSLTGIMSDDE
+682 LSSSGIMSDE
-693 IVSFANGHGWDREDD
+693 EVLSFANESEWTTCDN
-708 EFFAHPELRSK
+708 EFFAHPNLRCK
-719 PYFKEFIEE
+719 PNYKAFISE
-728 YHADGMEFDIDSLK
+728 YHANNMEFSERTLK
-742 GMFANINFLN
+742 SMFANKDFLN
-752 WFKVPQNNANYLNF
+752 WLNVPKNNANYLNF
-766 LIESEL
+766 LIENEL
-772 LQSFVDD
+772 LQSFIDD

-784 LGEDGCLYSAEDI
+784 LGEDGCLYSADDI
-797 YEDIDIYLSD
+797 YENIDIYLSD
-807 LSCFVDDF
+807 LSCFVEDF
-815 LPHLSLEV
+815 LPHLSFEV
-823 RNFFKDNE
+823 RNYFKDNE
-831 KWASQ
+831 KWTSQ
-836 TKGIFK
+836 TNGIFK
-842 EFVADDFV
+842 QFVAKDFV
-850 SEIMDNSYGQ
+850 NEVMDNSYGQ
-860 ELLERLDNSVKF
+860 ELLEDVDNSVKF

-884 GIKNL
+884 AIKNL
-889 SFVNS
+889 PFVNS
-894 CGEVIADFDRLVFF
+894 CGEVIANFDRLVFF
-908 KSDDGL
+908 KSDKGL
-914 KLKAKSWINDEW
+914 ELKAKTWINDEW
-926 VDFIHPNYLAE
+926 FDFLHPNYLTV
-937 DCELVDKYLRTVL
+937 DYELVDKYLRTTF
-950 GVLDYSDD
+950 GVLDYSDE

-968 EYVSDINANF
+968 KYVDDINGSFDN
-978 ENSSDSISFVKFV
+978 NSDSISFVKFV
-991 FANASCFEDDDLL
+991 FSNASCFEDDDLL
-1004 KYYLYYI
+1004 KYHLYYI
-1011 NGEGESVNGVADSD
+1011 NGEGESVNGTADD
-1025 SFFYSDLYEEL
+1025 NSFFYSDLYEEL
-1036 STKEWSDSGWLYSLD
+1036 STKEWTDSGWLYSLD

-1065 LKSFI
+1065 LKSFVSK
-1070 TRVFNVREL
+1070 TFNVREL
-1079 SVKNFVKDILVA
+1079 SVKSFVKDILVSRI
-1091 KTKELESNIK
+1091 KELESNIK
-1101 SKDCNIEFW
+1101 SKDCNITFW
-1110 RWVKSECPDEIKKFK
+1110 RWVKSACPDEIKKFK
-1125 SLPLIA
+1125 SLLVIA
-1131 YDKDGDEDFYCIDDN
+1131 YDKDGDEDFHGIENN

-1153 LQPDNQYIES
+1153 LQPDNQYMEA
-1163 LVKKYDEDA
+1163 LVKKYDEEA
-1172 LFVSAEYLESKQA
+1172 LFISADYLENKLA
-1185 TTRKEW
+1185 TRRKEW
-1191 REFFAALGVRIEQNE
+1191 REFFATLGVRAEQNE
-1206 LVFDH
+1206 LVFNH

-1219 EDPAVPSML
+1219 EDPAVPNML
-1228 AQAREF
+1228 VQAREF

-1240 ELAHL
+1240 ELSHL
-1245 RSLRLQTRD
+1245 KYLRLQTKD
-1254 GSYRTIY
+1254 GSYRAIS

-1269 DGMEPFANIVLPN
+1269 EGIEPFERIVLPN
-1282 ECILSQYSSEA
+1282 ECVLSQYSSEA
-1293 RRLIADLASELKVSV
+1293 RRLITDIASELNVGV
-1308 IQNSQTWVSLKL
+1308 IQNSQSWISLKL
-1320 EEYLKLQNQG
+1320 KEYLKLQNQS
-1330 AITREVHMQ
+1330 AITREVHLQ
-1339 TVLEILRMKDE
+1339 TILEILRMKDE
-1350 ARKDHLENIRKIKLL
+1350 VRKDHLESIRKIKML

-1371 IDQAKLTLGAEY
+1371 LDQAKLTLGAEY

-1401 ISQDYHELDCTNID
+1401 ISQDYHKLDCANID

-1423 CHYRFKAEDVDL
+1423 CHYRFKAEDIVL
-1435 LNNQTFSLFFWG
+1435 LDNKTFSLFFWG

-1452 KNAPISRIEEFIEQG
+1452 KNAPLSRIEEFIEQG

-1473 CVPTMSG
+1473 CVPTMAG

-1500 VDDWGRKFPYDSFT
+1500 VDDWGGKFPYDSFT
-1514 PEVNSVLL
+1514 PEVNRVLL
-1522 KLNFRDSLGFDD
+1522 KLNFRDTLGFDD

-1553 WMAAEYDEHDSDQT
+1553 WMAAEYDKHDSDQVS
-1567 GAIEAYLDSDKCV
+1567 AIAAYLDSDKCV
-1580 WRNRKKAKFP
+1580 WRNRKKVKLP
-1590 LSQLYALD
+1590 LNQLYALD

-1615 IISDSYFYYDPEVFY
+1615 IISDSYFSYDSEVFY
-1630 TECAMLKTPIITW
+1630 TECAMLKIPIITW

-1654 KNEAALKD
+1654 KNEVALKD

-1678 NWSESFNVLCEKFDA
+1678 NWSETFNVLCGKFDA
-1693 LSFSRCISISLSYSK
+1693 LSFSLCISISLSYSK
-1708 DDSIA
+1708 NDSIA

-1719 YHDEDSSIF
+1719 YHDEDSSTF

-1743 VDELRA
+1743 IDELR
-1749 VIESDL
+1749 VIIDSDL
-1755 DRDLFLQIFEPKE
+1755 DRDLFLQIFEPKD

-1773 DAFANEHCVDLADDV
+1773 DAFANEHCVDLADDAG
-1788 EFRKILERQLGVIMS
+1788 FRKILEAQLGVVMS
-1803 IQDYEEDIAEPEL
+1803 IQDYEEDVAEPEL

-1824 SIPESITCYDNEDEN
+1824 FIPESMTCHEDED
-1839 EGETENDNEVT
+1839 ESEAENDNEVT
-1850 MVSDAQD
+1850 IVSDTQD
-1857 QSSGNV
+1857 QFFGNA
-1863 AVDTPINVEPKTETK
+1863 AVDTPIDVKPAIEAK
-1878 VVLDLGKPTTILSPY
+1878 VVLDLGKPTAILSPY
-1893 IEEESIEDGA
+1893 IEEEPIEDDV
-1903 QENEDEECQENAF
+1903 QEDGCQEDAI

-1921 SYAETGSDSSSREH
+1921 NYTETSRASSSRED
-1935 VTKESDPNKLHG
+1935 VTKESGPNKLHG

-1979 RQFDAGEQEPIT
+1979 RRFDAGEQEPIT

-1997 QKHEIEFLNN
+1997 QKHEVEFLNN
-2007 LFGRALNINTIKDEN
+2007 LFGRALNVNTIKDEN

-2082 LREGRWVICFY
+2082 LREARWVICFY

-2104 RNQDELMDLIDKDAV
+2104 RNQDELMALIDKDAV

-2166 NIADYYSDDENV
+2166 NITDYYSDDENV

>member
-16 PKQVMKPEES
+16 TEQVMKPEES
-26 FVEESKELARKFE
+26 FVEESKRLACKFE
-39 KTITY
+39 KTIAY
-44 LHDDPQVDDSIKA
+44 LHDDPLADESIKA
-57 VIDARTVFV
+57 VIEARTVFV
-66 FKNEDGKLYAYFT
+66 FKDEDGKLYAYFT
-79 TEKTARITSVTYNRT
+79 TEKTARITKVAYNRT
-94 FINQIPY
+94 FITQIPY

-107 IPGQKILLS
+107 VPGQKIVLS
-116 ANNAEDRGTSNV
+116 TDNVERGTTVSS
-128 ISVHRGKSGVREKS
+128 SVYSEQKSGAPKAKTYVSSSR
-142 NANVLGVE
+142 VE
-150 SRLTVRRNI
+150 SKTFIHRDMSDAER
-159 SEDEKLIR
+159 LIR
-167 KNWKLKDNYFIGFI
+167 KNWKLKDTYFIGFI
-181 DVNEEEGRYRVTDI
+181 DINEEKGRYRVTDI
-195 RRSDFSKITAKVQRG
+195 RRSDFSKITAKVQRDG
-210 DKEYAFTISGKSD
+210 KEYPFTISGKSD
-223 FLTIEQPRKYYKFSW
+223 FLKIEQPRKYYKFSW
-238 VLRSLD
+238 LLSSLE

-258 IFEPKDIVQ
+258 IFEPKDIVE

-314 PCKDRDGNKIPVS
+314 PCKDREGNKIPVS

-377 TVFLDN
+377 TVFIDN

-411 ILPIWTS
+411 ILPIWT
-418 TNQLDTEVRDALDS
+418 TPNQLDAEVKEALDS
-432 VNPKFFKVQ
+432 VNPKRFKVQ
-441 FALRPT
+441 FALRPI
-447 KKSTLYAGANN
+447 KKSTLYIGANN

-491 IVRSKESDK
+491 IVRSKESEK
-500 WCISDLTPADISP
+500 WCISDLTPADISE

-537 YKTTVKFACERED
+537 YKTTIRFACERED

-556 SDTCLYCY
+556 SETCLYCY

-596 NFEICRIA
+596 NFEICKIA

-612 QQLAGSAQY
+612 QQLAESAQY
-621 DYDSIFSLIPSF
+621 EYDSIFSLIPSF
-633 EDVTNYETFIENLRD
+633 DSVTNYEVFIENLRD
-648 GFTEAIEE
+648 GFIEAIEE

-664 DGNVELKNINSV
+664 DGKVELKNINSI

-682 LSLTGIMSDDE
+682 LSLAGIMSDTE
-693 IVSFANGHGWDREDD
+693 IVSFANGHGWNIEED

-719 PYFKEFIEE
+719 PYFKKFISE
-728 YHADGMEFDIDSLK
+728 YHATDMEFDIDSLK
-742 GMFANINFLN
+742 GMFSNRNFLN
-752 WFKVPQNNANYLNF
+752 WLKDPQNNANYINF
-766 LIESEL
+766 LIESDL
-772 LQSFVDD
+772 LLSLVND
-779 GKTIF
+779 GKTLF
-784 LGEDGCLYSAEDI
+784 LGEDGCLYSADDL

-815 LPHLSLEV
+815 LPHLSHEV
-823 RNFFKDNE
+823 RARFVDNE

-836 TKGIFK
+836 TIGIFK
-842 EFVADDFV
+842 EFVAEDVV

-860 ELLERLDNSVKF
+860 ELLEELDNSVKF

-884 GIKNL
+884 SIKNL
-889 SFVNS
+889 PFVNS
-894 CGEVIADFDRLVFF
+894 CGDVVADFDRLVFY
-908 KSDDGL
+908 KSDEGIE
-914 KLKAKSWINDEW
+914 LKAKTWINDEW
-926 VDFIHPNYLAE
+926 LDFLHPNYLSV
-937 DCELVDKYLRTVL
+937 DCELVDKYLRTAF
-950 GVLDYSDD
+950 GVLDYSDE
-958 VIVNSIIKSA
+958 VIINNIIKSA
-968 EYVSDINANF
+968 KYVDGINGSF
-978 ENSSDSISFVKFV
+978 DDSSDSISFVKFV

-1011 NGEGESVNGVADSD
+1011 NGEGESVNGIADSN
-1025 SFFYSDLYEEL
+1025 SFFYSDLYEDL
-1036 STKEWSDSGWLYSLD
+1036 STKEWADSGWLYSLD

-1070 TRVFNVREL
+1070 TKTFNVREL

-1091 KTKELESNIK
+1091 QIKELESNIK

-1125 SLPLIA
+1125 SLPLVA
-1131 YDKDGDEDFYCIDDN
+1131 YDKDGDEDFYGVEDN

-1153 LQPDNQYIES
+1153 LQPDNQYMES
-1163 LVKKYDEDA
+1163 LVKKYDEAA
-1172 LFVSAEYLESKQA
+1172 LFISAEYLESKLA

-1191 REFFAALGVRIEQNE
+1191 RGFFAALGVRIEQNE
-1206 LVFDH
+1206 LVFNH

-1240 ELAHL
+1240 ELSHL
-1245 RSLRLQTRD
+1245 RCLRLQTKGGD
-1254 GSYRTIY
+1254 YRTIS

-1269 DGMEPFANIVLPN
+1269 EGVEPFGNIVLPN
-1282 ECILSQYSSEA
+1282 ECVLSQYSSEA
-1293 RRLIADLASELKVSV
+1293 RRLITDIAGELNVNV
-1308 IQNSQTWVSLKL
+1308 IQNSQSWVSLKL

-1330 AITREVHMQ
+1330 TITREIHLQ
-1339 TVLEILRMKDE
+1339 TILEILRMKDE
-1350 ARKDHLENIRKIKLL
+1350 VRKDHLESIRKIKML
-1365 SRDDKY
+1365 SRDDVY
-1371 IDQAKLTLGAEY
+1371 LDQSKLTLGAEY

-1401 ISQDYHELDCTNID
+1401 ISQDYHELDCANID

-1423 CHYRFKAEDVDL
+1423 CHYRFKAEDIAL
-1435 LNNQTFSLFFWG
+1435 LDNQTFSQFFWG

-1452 KNAPISRIEEFIEQG
+1452 KNAPLSRIEEFIEDG
-1467 HFSGKK
+1467 YFSGKK

-1480 VVKSAEELYDPESLK
+1480 IVKSAEELYDPESLK

-1500 VDDWGRKFPYDSFT
+1500 VDDWGRKFPYDRFT

-1522 KLNFRDSLGFDD
+1522 KLSFRDTLGFDD

-1548 KSILK
+1548 RSILK
-1553 WMAAEYDEHDSDQT
+1553 WMAAEYDKHDSDQ
-1567 GAIEAYLDSDKCV
+1567 ASVIAAYLDSDKCV
-1580 WRNRKKAKFP
+1580 WRNRKKAKLP

-1615 IISDSYFYYDPEVFY
+1615 IISESYFSYDSEVFY
-1630 TECAMLKTPIITW
+1630 TECAMLKIPVITW

-1654 KNEAALKD
+1654 KNETALKD

-1678 NWSESFNVLCEKFDA
+1678 NWSESFNLLCEKFDA

-1708 DDSIA
+1708 NDSIA

-1719 YHDEDSSIF
+1719 YHDEDSSTF

-1749 VIESDL
+1749 VIDSGL

-1773 DAFANEHCVDLADDV
+1773 DAFANEHCVDLADDA
-1788 EFRKILERQLGVIMS
+1788 EFRKILEGQLGVVMS
-1803 IQDYEEDIAEPEL
+1803 IQDYEEDVAEPEL
-1816 KEVERAST
+1816 KEVERTST
-1824 SIPESITCYDNEDEN
+1824 FIPESITCYDDEDEN
-1839 EGETENDNEVT
+1839 ENDNEVT
-1850 MVSDAQD
+1850 MVSNVQD
-1857 QSSGNV
+1857 QGSDNV
-1863 AVDTPINVEPKTETK
+1863 AADTPIDVEPTTESK
-1878 VVLDLGKPTTILSPY
+1878 VVLDLGKPTAILSPY
-1893 IEEESIEDGA
+1893 IEEKSIEDNE
-1903 QENEDEECQENAF
+1903 QENDSEDCQDDAIEL
-1916 ETMHE
+1916 MHE
-1921 SYAETGSDSSSREH
+1921 SYAETSSAGSSREH
-1935 VTKESDPNKLHG
+1935 VAKGSDPNKLHG

-1979 RQFDAGEQEPIT
+1979 RRFDAGEQEPIT

-1997 QKHEIEFLNN
+1997 QKHEVEYLNN
-2007 LFGRALNINTIKDEN
+2007 LFGRALNVNTIKDEN

-2034 ENGFEVDL
+2034 ENGFDVDL

-2050 DSKEIVTTNG
+2050 DSKEIVTANG

-2104 RNQDELMDLIDKDAV
+2104 RSQDELMTLIDKDAV

-2166 NIADYYSDDENV
+2166 NITDYYSDDENV

>member
-16 PKQVMKPEES
+16 PEQVMKPEES
-26 FVEESKELARKFE
+26 FVEESKRLACKFE
-39 KTITY
+39 KTIAY
-44 LHDDPQVDDSIKA
+44 LYDDPLADESIKA
-57 VIDARTVFV
+57 VIEARTVFV
-66 FKNEDGKLYAYFT
+66 FKDEDGKLYAYFT
-79 TEKTARITSVTYNRT
+79 AEKTARITKVAYNRT
-94 FINQIPY
+94 FITQIPY

-107 IPGQKILLS
+107 VPGQKIVLS
-116 ANNAEDRGTSNV
+116 ADNVEIGTTVSS
-128 ISVHRGKSGVREKS
+128 SVYSEQKSGAPKAKTYVSRS
-142 NANVLGVE
+142 RVE
-150 SRLTVRRNI
+150 SKIFIHRDM
-159 SEDEKLIR
+159 SDEERLIR

-181 DVNEEEGRYRVTDI
+181 DINEEEGRYRVTDI
-195 RRSDFSKITAKVQRG
+195 RRSDFSKITAKVQRDG
-210 DKEYAFTISGKSD
+210 KEYPFTISGKSD
-223 FLTIEQPRKYYKFSW
+223 FLKIEQPRKYYKFSW
-238 VLRSLD
+238 FLRSLE
-244 PTPIFYIDTKQPVE
+244 PSPIFYIDTKQPVE
-258 IFEPKDIVQ
+258 IFEPKDIVE

-314 PCKDRDGNKIPVS
+314 PCKDREGNKIPVS

-411 ILPIWTS
+411 ILPIWT
-418 TNQLDTEVRDALDS
+418 TPNQLDAEVKEALDS
-432 VNPKFFKVQ
+432 VNPKRFKVQ
-441 FALRPT
+441 FALRPK

-458 YRELFNKVFETERVL
+458 YKELFNKVFETERVL

-480 SVKFSCIGQEP
+480 SVKFSCIGQES
-491 IVRSKESDK
+491 IVRSKETDK
-500 WCISDLTPADISP
+500 WCISDLTPADISE

-528 KIPEKYRDF
+528 KIPQKYRDF

-556 SDTCLYCY
+556 SETCLYCY

-587 RDDIEELDV
+587 RDDIEVLDV

-612 QQLAGSAQY
+612 QQLAESAQY
-621 DYDSIFSLIPSF
+621 EYDSIFSLIPSF
-633 EDVTNYETFIENLRD
+633 ESVTNYEVFIDNLRD
-648 GFTEAIEE
+648 GFSEAIEE

-664 DGNVELKNINSV
+664 DGKVELKNISK
-676 IFDSTG
+676 IIYDSTG
-682 LSLTGIMSDDE
+682 LASSGIMSDEE
-693 IVSFANGHGWDREDD
+693 ILSFANGAEWTTYDD
-708 EFFAHPELRSK
+708 EFFAHPDLRSK
-719 PYFKEFIEE
+719 SNYKAFISE
-728 YHADGMEFDIDSLK
+728 YHADNMELSERTLK
-742 GMFANINFLN
+742 GMFANKDFLN
-752 WFKVPQNNANYLNF
+752 WLKLPQNNANYINF
-766 LIESEL
+766 LIENDL
-772 LQSFVDD
+772 LLSLVND
-779 GKTIF
+779 GKTLF
-784 LGEDGCLYSAEDI
+784 LGEDGCLYSADDL

-815 LPHLSLEV
+815 LPHLSFEV
-823 RNFFKDNE
+823 RGYFKDNE

-842 EFVADDFV
+842 EFVADDVV
-850 SEIMDNSYGQ
+850 SEIMNNSYGQ
-860 ELLERLDNSVKF
+860 ELLEELDNSVKF
-872 FHFLAQCNVSID
+872 FHFLTQCNVSID
-884 GIKNL
+884 SIKNL
-889 SFVNS
+889 PFVNS
-894 CGEVIADFDRLVFF
+894 CGDVVANFDRLVFY
-908 KSDDGL
+908 KSDEGID
-914 KLKAKSWINDEW
+914 LKARTWINDEW
-926 VDFIHPNYLAE
+926 LDFLHPNYLSV
-937 DCELVDKYLRTVL
+937 DCELVDKYLRTTF
-950 GVLDYSDD
+950 GVLDYSNE
-958 VIVNSIIKSA
+958 VIINNIIKSA
-968 EYVSDINANF
+968 KYVDDINGSF
-978 ENSSDSISFVKFV
+978 DDSSDSTSFVKFV

-1011 NGEGESVNGVADSD
+1011 NGEGESVNGIADNN

-1036 STKEWSDSGWLYSLD
+1036 STKEWADSGWLYSLD

-1070 TRVFNVREL
+1070 TKTFNVREL

-1110 RWVKSECPDEIKKFK
+1110 RWVKSKCPDEIKKFK

-1131 YDKDGDEDFYCIDDN
+1131 YDKNGDEDFYGVEDN

-1153 LQPDNQYIES
+1153 LQPDNQYMES
-1163 LVKKYDEDA
+1163 LVKKYDEAA
-1172 LFVSAEYLESKQA
+1172 LFISAEYLESKLA

-1191 REFFAALGVRIEQNE
+1191 RGFFAALGVRIEQNE

-1240 ELAHL
+1240 ELSHL
-1245 RSLRLQTRD
+1245 RCLRLQTKD
-1254 GSYRTIY
+1254 GDYRTIS

-1269 DGMEPFANIVLPN
+1269 EGVEPFGYIVLPN
-1282 ECILSQYSSEA
+1282 ECVLSQYSSEA
-1293 RRLIADLASELKVSV
+1293 RRLITDIAGELNVNV
-1308 IQNSQTWVSLKL
+1308 IQNSQSWVSLKL

-1330 AITREVHMQ
+1330 AITREIHLQ
-1339 TVLEILRMKDE
+1339 TILEILRMKDE
-1350 ARKDHLENIRKIKLL
+1350 VRKDHIESIRKIKML
-1365 SRDDKY
+1365 SRDDVY
-1371 IDQAKLTLGAEY
+1371 LDQAKLTLGAEY

-1401 ISQDYHELDCTNID
+1401 ISQDYHELDCANID

-1423 CHYRFKAEDVDL
+1423 CHYRFKAEDIVL
-1435 LNNQTFSLFFWG
+1435 LDNQTFCQFFWG

-1452 KNAPISRIEEFIEQG
+1452 KNAPLSRIEDFIEDG

-1480 VVKSAEELYDPESLK
+1480 FVKSAEELYNPESLK

-1500 VDDWGRKFPYDSFT
+1500 VDDWGRKFPYDGFT

-1522 KLNFRDSLGFDD
+1522 KLNFRDTLGFDD

-1548 KSILK
+1548 RSILK
-1553 WMAAEYDEHDSDQT
+1553 WMANEYDKHDSDQA
-1567 GAIEAYLDSDKCV
+1567 GAIAAYLDSDKCV
-1580 WRNRKKAKFP
+1580 WRNRKKAKLP
-1590 LSQLYALD
+1590 LSHLYALD

-1615 IISDSYFYYDPEVFY
+1615 IISESYFSYDSEVFY
-1630 TECAMLKTPIITW
+1630 TECAMLKIPVITW

-1678 NWSESFNVLCEKFDA
+1678 NWSESFNLLCEKFDA

-1708 DDSIA
+1708 NDSIA

-1719 YHDEDSSIF
+1719 YHDEDSSTF

-1749 VIESDL
+1749 VIDSDL

-1773 DAFANEHCVDLADDV
+1773 DAFANEHCVDLADDA
-1788 EFRKILERQLGVIMS
+1788 EFRKILEGQLGVVMS
-1803 IQDYEEDIAEPEL
+1803 IQDYEEDVAEPEL
-1816 KEVERAST
+1816 KEVERTST
-1824 SIPESITCYDNEDEN
+1824 FIPESITCYDDEDEN
-1839 EGETENDNEVT
+1839 ENDNEVT
-1850 MVSDAQD
+1850 MVSNVQD
-1857 QSSGNV
+1857 QGSDNV
-1863 AVDTPINVEPKTETK
+1863 AADTPIDVESTIESK
-1878 VVLDLGKPTTILSPY
+1878 VVLDLGKPTAILSPY
-1893 IEEESIEDGA
+1893 IEEESIEDNK
-1903 QENEDEECQENAF
+1903 QENDSEDCQDDAIEL
-1916 ETMHE
+1916 MHE
-1921 SYAETGSDSSSREH
+1921 SYAETSSAGSGREH
-1935 VTKESDPNKLHG
+1935 VAKESDPNILHG

-1979 RQFDAGEQEPIT
+1979 RRFDAGEQEPIT

-1997 QKHEIEFLNN
+1997 QKHEVEYLNN
-2007 LFGRALNINTIKDEN
+2007 LFGRALNVNTIKDEN

-2034 ENGFEVDL
+2034 ENGFDVDL

-2104 RNQDELMDLIDKDAV
+2104 RSQDELMTLIDKDAV

-2166 NIADYYSDDENV
+2166 NITDYYSDDENV